1 MTHYDT
7 FDTLVRSQ
15 YLKSENRLQQQ
26 IIYYQ
31 FLLNY

>member
-15 YLKSENRLQQQ
+15 HLKSEIRLQQQ